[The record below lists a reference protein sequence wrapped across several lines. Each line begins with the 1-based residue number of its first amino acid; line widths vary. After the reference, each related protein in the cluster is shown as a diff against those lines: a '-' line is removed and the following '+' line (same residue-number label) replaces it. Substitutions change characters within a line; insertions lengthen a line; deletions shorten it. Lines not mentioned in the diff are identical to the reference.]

1 MCGITGWV
9 DFSRDMTREREVI
22 DAMTETMACRGP
34 DASGVWSDRN
44 VALGH
49 RRLAVIDIPGG
60 CQPMSVSTPD
70 GDVVM
75 VYSGEAY
82 NFKELREELIQAGEK
97 FETASDTEVVLR
109 GYLHW
114 GDALADRLNGMYAFA
129 IWDSRDRKL
138 VMIRDRMG
146 IKPFYFYRT
155 ADGVLFGSEPKAIL
169 ANPLAECVVDLNGL
183 REMLVPV
190 KTPRHAV
197 WKGMQEVVPG
207 TIVTV
212 DERGVRERTYWRL
225 ESRLHTGDRETT
237 VAQVRALLDDI
248 VRRQLVADVPECVL
262 LSGGLDSS
270 AITALSARELSTPV
284 RTFAVDFVEQAQNF
298 KPSDMRPTMDA
309 PYVHDV
315 AKHVGSDH
323 TDIVLDHTQLADL
336 DLRRK
341 VVRARDLP
349 MGMGDMDESL
359 YLLFKAIRQQSTVA
373 LSGES
378 ADEIFGGY
386 RQFHDPAVQQT
397 DAFPWIAIGDSVIPH
412 MRGAGANQRGLPG
425 SAARRGR
432 LVRLMFSVRSSDMFT
447 PALRSAVD
455 LDTYLQDR
463 YTEAVNEVTRLYEE
477 DDFTHRMRV
486 MSYLHLTRFVRILLD
501 RKDRMSMAVGLE
513 VRVPFCD
520 HRLVEYVYNTPWS
533 LKTYDGREKSL
544 LRGAVRDVLP
554 ESVVKRVKSPYP
566 STSDPQYSAEIQSQ
580 AKDLLGTGDDVL
592 FTLIDRAALE
602 QLTQLDPA
610 TLLPVQRTRIE
621 RILDLSVWIEMYRP
635 DLAW

>member
-9 DFSRDMTREREVI
+9 DFARDLTRESALI
-22 DAMTETMACRGP
+22 DAMTATMACRGP
-34 DASGVWSDRN
+34 DASGVWSDQHA
-44 VALGH
+44 ALGH
-49 RRLAVIDIPGG
+49 RRLAVIDLPGG
-60 CQPMSVSTPD
+60 AQPMKVSTHY

-82 NFKELREELIQAGEK
+82 NFRELRDELIQKGQK
-97 FETASDTEVVLR
+97 FETSSDTEVVLR
-109 GYLHW
+109 GYLEW
-114 GDALADRLNGMYAFA
+114 GEALADRLNGMYAFA
-129 IWDSRDRKL
+129 IWDSRKPKL

-155 ADGVLFGSEPKAIL
+155 PDGVLFGSEPKAIL
-169 ANPLAECVVDLNGL
+169 ANPLARRVVDVDGL

-190 KTPRHAV
+190 KTPKHAV
-197 WKGMQEVVPG
+197 WKGMQEVEPG

-212 DERGVRERTYWRL
+212 EERGICERSYWRL
-225 ESRLHTGDRETT
+225 ESKPHTDDRGTT
-237 VAQVRALLDDI
+237 VAKVRELLDDI

-270 AITALSARELSTPV
+270 TITALSARELSDPV
-284 RTFAVDFVEQAQNF
+284 RTFAVDFVDQAANF
-298 KPSDMRPTMDA
+298 KPNELRPTRDT

-315 AKHVGSDH
+315 AEHVGSDH
-323 TDIVLDHTQLADL
+323 TDIVLDHNQLADL
-336 DLRRK
+336 DIRRT
-341 VVRARDLP
+341 VIGARDLP
-349 MGMGDMDESL
+349 MGIGDMDASL

-386 RQFHDPAVQQT
+386 RQFHDPRVQQT
-397 DAFPWIAIGDSVIPH
+397 DAFPWIAIGDTV
-412 MRGAGANQRGLPG
+412 
-425 SAARRGR
+425 
-432 LVRLMFSVRSSDMFT
+432 VDTSSEILT
-447 PALRSAVD
+447 PALSSAVD

-463 YTEAVNEVTRLYEE
+463 YVEAVREVASLDRE

-513 VRVPFCD
+513 VRVPYCD

-544 LRGAVRDVLP
+544 LRGAARDVLP
-554 ESVVKRVKSPYP
+554 ESVVQRVKSPYP
-566 STSDPQYSAEIQSQ
+566 STSDPQYVAAIQAE
-580 AKDLLGTGDDVL
+580 AKDLLGAGDDVL
-592 FTLIDRAALE
+592 FGLIDRAVLE
-602 QLTQLDPA
+602 QLTRLDPN
-610 TLLPVQRTRIE
+610 TLEPQERARIE
-621 RILDLSVWIEMYRP
+621 RVLDLSVWIDMYRP
-635 DLAW
+635 EIVF

>member
-9 DFSRDMTREREVI
+9 GYARDLRQERRTI

-34 DASGVWSDRN
+34 DASGVWTDQN
-44 VALGH
+44 AALGH
-49 RRLAVIDIPGG
+49 RRLAVIDLPGG
-60 CQPMSVSTPD
+60 AQPMSLSTPN
-70 GDVVM
+70 GDVAM

-82 NFKELREELIQAGEK
+82 NFTDLRTELEQAGHR
-97 FETASDTEVVLR
+97 FATSSDTEVVLR
-109 GYLHW
+109 GYLQW
-114 GDALADRLNGMYAFA
+114 GDSVADRLNGMYAFA
-129 IWDSRDRKL
+129 IWDARVRKL

-146 IKPFYFYRT
+146 IKPFYFYPT

-169 ANPLAECVVDLNGL
+169 ANPLAKRIVDIDGL
-183 REMLVPV
+183 RELLVPV
-190 KTPRHAV
+190 KTPKQAV
-197 WKGMQEVVPG
+197 WKGMAEVEPG

-212 DERGVRERTYWRL
+212 DENGIRERTYWRL
-225 ESRLHTGDRETT
+225 ESKLHTDDRDTT
-237 VAQVRALLDDI
+237 VARVRELLDDI

-270 AITALSARELSTPV
+270 AITALSAKELKDPV
-284 RTFAVDFVEQAQNF
+284 RTFAVDFVDQAENF
-298 KPSDMRPTMDA
+298 TPNAMRQTMDT

-323 TDIVLDHTQLADL
+323 TDIVLDHNQLADL
-336 DLRRK
+336 ELRRK
-341 VVRARDLP
+341 VVGARDMPL
-349 MGMGDMDESL
+349 GLGDMDASL
-359 YLLFKAIRQQSTVA
+359 YLLFKAIRGESTVA

-386 RQFHDPAVQQT
+386 RQFHDPVVQQS
-397 DAFPWIAIGDSVIPH
+397 DKFPWIAIGDGPIDTT
-412 MRGAGANQRGLPG
+412 GQIL
-425 SAARRGR
+425 
-432 LVRLMFSVRSSDMFT
+432 T

-455 LDTYLQDR
+455 PDTYMKDR
-463 YTEAVNEVTRLYEE
+463 YTEAVTEVGRLDGE

-544 LRGAVRDVLP
+544 LRGATRDVLP
-554 ESVVKRVKSPYP
+554 ESVVNRVKSPYP
-566 STSDPQYSAEIQSQ
+566 STSDPQYGAAIQAH
-580 AKDLLGTGDDVL
+580 AKDLFGSGDDAFFGIV
-592 FTLIDRAALE
+592 DSAALE
-602 QLTQLDPA
+602 HLVGLDPHNLA
-610 TLLPVQRTRIE
+610 PVERTRIE
-621 RILDLSVWIEMYRP
+621 RVLDLAVWMDMYRP
-635 DLAW
+635 TIVF

>member
-9 DFSRDMTREREVI
+9 DFSRDLTREGVRM

-34 DASGVWSDRN
+34 DASGVWSDQN
-44 VALGH
+44 AALGH
-49 RRLAVIDIPGG
+49 RRLAVIDLPGG
-60 CQPMSVSTPD
+60 AQPMSVSTPR

-82 NFKELREELIQAGEK
+82 NFTELRDELQAKGEI
-97 FETASDTEVVLR
+97 FQTASDTEVVLR
-109 GYLHW
+109 GYLQW
-114 GDALADRLNGMYAFA
+114 GEALADRLNGMYAFA

-155 ADGVLFGSEPKAIL
+155 PDGVLFGSEPKAIL
-169 ANPLAECVVDLNGL
+169 ANPLVKRVVDVDGL

-190 KTPRHAV
+190 KTPGHAV
-197 WKGMQEVVPG
+197 WKGMREVEPG

-212 DERGVRERTYWRL
+212 DEHGLRERTYWRL
-225 ESRLHTGDRETT
+225 ESRQHTDDRDTS
-237 VAQVRALLDDI
+237 VARVRELLDDI

-270 AITALSARELSTPV
+270 AITALSARELTQPV
-284 RTFAVDFVEQAQNF
+284 RTFAVDFVDQAENF
-298 KPSDMRPTMDA
+298 QPNELRPTLDT
-309 PYVHDV
+309 PYVHEV
-315 AKHVGSDH
+315 AEHVGSDH
-323 TDIVLDHTQLADL
+323 TDIVLDHNQLADP
-336 DLRRK
+336 DIRRK
-341 VVRARDLP
+341 VVGARDIPIGL
-349 MGMGDMDESL
+349 GDMDASL

-386 RQFHDPAVQQT
+386 RQFHDPRVQQT
-397 DAFPWIAIGDSVIPH
+397 DAFPWIAIGDSVVDTTGEIL
-412 MRGAGANQRGLPG
+412 APG
-425 SAARRGR
+425 
-432 LVRLMFSVRSSDMFT
+432 
-447 PALRSAVD
+447 LRSAAD
-455 LDTYLQDR
+455 LDAYMHDR
-463 YTEAVNEVTRLYEE
+463 YTEAVGEVTRLDNE

-520 HRLVEYVYNTPWS
+520 HRLVDYVYNTPWS

-544 LRGAVRDVLP
+544 LRGATRDVLP
-554 ESVVKRVKSPYP
+554 RSVVERVKSPYP
-566 STSDPQYSAEIQSQ
+566 STSDPQYGAAIQAQ
-580 AKDLLGTGDDVL
+580 AKDLLGSGQDTL
-592 FTLIDRAALE
+592 FGLVDRTALE
-602 QLTQLDPA
+602 QLTRQDPA
-610 TLLPVQRTRIE
+610 TFEPLDKARIQRV
-621 RILDLSVWIEMYRP
+621 LDLAVWIDMYRP
-635 DLAW
+635 EIVF